1 VQSAITP
8 DQLNALYAVLLSQG
22 KTGRARALKGLA
34 TSKGGYRS
42 IGKAFVP
49 NILVTVP
56 ARVIY
61 ANSAGVDEN
70 LLDPRTLTALQT
82 NKVGSIIEATDGG
95 KYQRQA
101 KNLASKLEKQ
111 LGQVARARTV
121 QEQNRLAA
129 EIARTGKILKSV
141 ISNHSVLRADSPRD
155 TEKKLQ
161 RSGATYDGYIA
172 KFNAAAQIVDAAR
185 SARVDL
191 ANDKKDD
198 ALLNRFKPAGVDSQ
212 HLKDYK
218 QGNNRLI
225 PPKKLDAIK
234 TKFSAFKNSEIG
246 RLDGLIRKKNLEIDR
261 ATGTMQRQYNNIK
274 ELRKA
279 FPKQEFKLPSIKDY
293 NIQAKATTR
302 DDGLLRAVYAQAV
315 QMRDAGAS
323 QQQANDY
330 IVRTLRSYDVDPGIL
345 RQVQQA
351 AAASRTA

>member
-1 VQSAITP
+1 
-8 DQLNALYAVLLSQG
+8 
-22 KTGRARALKGLA
+22 
-34 TSKGGYRS
+34 
-42 IGKAFVP
+42 
-49 NILVTVP
+49 
-56 ARVIY
+56 
-61 ANSAGVDEN
+61 
-70 LLDPRTLTALQT
+70 TA
-82 NKVGSIIEATDGG
+82 
-95 KYQRQA
+95 
-101 KNLASKLEKQ
+101 
-111 LGQVARARTV
+111 
-121 QEQNRLAA
+121 
-129 EIARTGKILKSV
+129 
-141 ISNHSVLRADSPRD
+141 HSVLRADSPRD

-161 RSGATYDGYIA
+161 RSGATYDGYIV
-172 KFNAAAQIVDAAR
+172 KYNAAAQKVDTARAAK
-185 SARVDL
+185 VDL
-191 ANDKKDD
+191 TNAKKND
-198 ALLNRFKPAGVDSQ
+198 ALLSRFNPAEVDSQ
-212 HLKDYK
+212 HLKDFK
-218 QGNNRLI
+218 AGNNKLI
-225 PPKKLDAIK
+225 PPKKLGAIK

-246 RLDGLIRKKNLEIDR
+246 RLNGLIDDKDKEIDR